1 MKRVVVALAMAGVAV
16 TAAALLVW
24 PHSKVNA
31 QVSAQANAPQAAAFN
46 AEGCSCSRP
55 TQVGA
60 GREQLSIYYC
70 ACPAMQCMVT
80 ATAAGTSV
88 PPNVVQSCRTDL
100 PQSQFIAPP
109 R

>member
-1 MKRVVVALAMAGVAV
+1 MNRVVVSLVMAGVAV
-16 TAAALLVW
+16 TAGALLVL

-31 QVSAQANAPQAAAFN
+31 QVSAPQAAPFN

-55 TQVGA
+55 TQVGS

-88 PPNVVQSCRTDL
+88 PPNVEQSCRTDV
-100 PQSQFIAPP
+100 PPSHFIAPP